1 MVPSKYQR
9 QLLKVASGM
18 GKLLVSACHGSRN
31 RWDIGEMIRHSSG
44 QIVRNWRG
52 CRLRTRS
59 FSSSR
64 FQRMKIR
71 GEKLAVV
78 NRSAS
83 RLTSAVVNNLSV

>member
-1 MVPSKYQR
+1 
-9 QLLKVASGM
+9 LKVASGM

-31 RWDIGEMIRHSSG
+31 SWDMGEMIIQSSG

-52 CRLRTRS
+52 CRLRTLS

-64 FQRMKIR
+64 FQRTKIC

-78 NRSAS
+78 NRSMS
-83 RLTSAVVNNLSV
+83 RLTSTGE